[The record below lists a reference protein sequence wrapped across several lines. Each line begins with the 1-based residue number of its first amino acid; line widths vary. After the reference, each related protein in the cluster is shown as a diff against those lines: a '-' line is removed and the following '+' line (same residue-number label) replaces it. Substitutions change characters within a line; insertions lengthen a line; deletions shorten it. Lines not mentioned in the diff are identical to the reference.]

1 MEVRTLARCLRSR
14 PASSLLSKQAV
25 GYASIYRQAGALS
38 STQTRIQGIRYAS
51 TGKPSS
57 PPSSSQSEANSNS
70 NDTNTSQPAETT
82 NGASDKSPNSSMDEL
97 NRVLSQLD
105 IAGRNAAQTSK
116 TFIES
121 RKAEQSTTARRPS
134 TNDPLAFSRAVIES
148 SDQDQYRTPIR
159 RVELKLGPELGRQV
173 HVDPDRGVD
182 LAAALRNLQINCAV
196 NRVRGQANFQKF
208 HVRRGQRRKDLRR
221 ERWRKLFKFSFQKTV
236 EKIQKMRAQGW

>member
-14 PASSLLSKQAV
+14 PASSLLSKQQA
-25 GYASIYRQAGALS
+25 GPASLYRQIGAFS
-38 STQTRIQGIRYAS
+38 SSQSRLQGIRYAS
-51 TGKPSS
+51 TGNPSS
-57 PPSSSQSEANSNS
+57 PQSETNSN
-70 NDTNTSQPAETT
+70 NTSSSQPAETT
-82 NGASDKSPNSSMDEL
+82 NATSDKSSNSSLDEL

-121 RKAEQSTTARRPS
+121 RKAEQSPSGRRPS
-134 TNDPLAFSRAVIES
+134 ITDPLALSRAVSES
-148 SDQDQYRTPIR
+148 ADAEQYRTPVR

-208 HVRRGQRRKDLRR
+208 HVRRGQRIKDLRR

>member
-14 PASSLLSKQAV
+14 PASSLLSKQQA
-25 GYASIYRQAGALS
+25 GPASLYRQIGAFSNSQSRL
-38 STQTRIQGIRYAS
+38 QGIRYAS

-57 PPSSSQSEANSNS
+57 PQSETNSNNTSSSQ
-70 NDTNTSQPAETT
+70 T
-82 NGASDKSPNSSMDEL
+82 SDKSSNSSLDEL

-121 RKAEQSTTARRPS
+121 RKAEQSLAGRRPS
-134 TNDPLAFSRAVIES
+134 TNDPLALSRAVSES
-148 SDQDQYRTPIR
+148 ADAEQYRTPVR

-208 HVRRGQRRKDLRR
+208 HVRRGQRIKDLRR

>member
-14 PASSLLSKQAV
+14 PASSLLSKQQV
-25 GYASIYRQAGALS
+25 GHASMYRQIGAFS

-51 TGKPSS
+51 TGNPSS
-57 PPSSSQSEANSNS
+57 PSSSPSQTNN
-70 NDTNTSQPAETT
+70 NDSTKPTETT
-82 NGASDKSPNSSMDEL
+82 NAASDESSNSSLDEL

-121 RKAEQSTTARRPS
+121 RKAEQSTPARRPS

-148 SDQDQYRTPIR
+148 TDPDQYRTPIR